1 MPLNLDPRWAV
12 LQKADRPVWIITAI
26 GGKNRGGLAAS
37 SVQSASIDPDR
48 PQLQVGIGANHF
60 TRELLDQSGTFVAH
74 LLRQDQSAVAL
85 DFALGSGR
93 DRDKLATYKTK
104 ENHRGSLVLA
114 DCLAWCD
121 CQIFASYDAGDRI
134 LYWADIAEAEEQSQ
148 GPPLTEQML
157 FQSANPEQLRRL
169 QEDRDAD
176 LAIQRPLHAAWR
188 AKQSKYKTTLTSS
201 RAELNMDDSETVN
214 RLPGTSSP

>member
-1 MPLNLDPRWAV
+1 MNLDPRWAV
-12 LQKADRPVWIITAI
+12 LQKADRPVWIITAVS
-26 GGKNRGGLAAS
+26 GKQRGGLTAS
-37 SVQSASIDPDR
+37 WVQSASIDPDR

-74 LLRQDQSAVAL
+74 LLRRDQSAVAL

-93 DRDKLATYKTK
+93 DRDKLANYKTK
-104 ENHRGSLVLA
+104 ENDRGSTMLA

-134 LYWADIAEAEEQSQ
+134 LYWADIVEAEEQRQ

-157 FQSANPEQLRRL
+157 FQAASPEQLRRL
-169 QEDRDAD
+169 QDDRDAD
-176 LAIQRPLHAAWR
+176 LAIQRPLHTAWR
-188 AKQSKYKTTLTSS
+188 TKQNRSKTTLTPS